1 MIGWVWRWLVARG
14 EFNSAETDSPVLK
27 LAAYAMNFFRRVAK
41 SAMFWLQFHAIPWEP
56 RSAPRGPARTIFTS
70 VRFSTPLRRPT
81 MGGRK
86 GWIGWGAFWP
96 ASVFP

>member
-1 MIGWVWRWLVARG
+1 MVRWMGRRLVARV
-14 EFNSAETDSPVLK
+14 EFPSAKTDPRFLK

-41 SAMFWLQFHAIPWEP
+41 SAILWLEFHAIPWEP